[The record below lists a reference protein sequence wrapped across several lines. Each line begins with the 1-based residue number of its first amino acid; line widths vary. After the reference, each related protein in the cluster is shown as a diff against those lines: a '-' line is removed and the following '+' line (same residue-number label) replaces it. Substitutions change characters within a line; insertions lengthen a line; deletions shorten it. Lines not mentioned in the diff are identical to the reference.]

1 MYSLRERYPKNIIIS
16 YFNINS
22 IQIKLNDLE
31 ILISASINI
40 LCIAESKLN
49 GSFLNSEIAFEWFK
63 KPYRPDV
70 TASSQGLL
78 IYVKPGFT
86 SKIINHYDFQ
96 KDIQCTAKELNVA
109 NKYLLA
115 PNCSFAIITL

>member
-1 MYSLRERYPKNIIIS
+1 MRERYPKNIIIS

-31 ILISASINI
+31 ILISDSINI
-40 LCIAESKLN
+40 LCIAESKLD
-49 GSFLNSEIAFEWFK
+49 GSFLNSEITFELFK
-63 KPYRPDV
+63 KPYQSHV

-78 IYVKPGFT
+78 IYVKPGLT
-86 SKIINHYDFQ
+86 PKIIYHYDFQ
-96 KDIQCTAKELNVA
+96 KDIQCTAMELSVA